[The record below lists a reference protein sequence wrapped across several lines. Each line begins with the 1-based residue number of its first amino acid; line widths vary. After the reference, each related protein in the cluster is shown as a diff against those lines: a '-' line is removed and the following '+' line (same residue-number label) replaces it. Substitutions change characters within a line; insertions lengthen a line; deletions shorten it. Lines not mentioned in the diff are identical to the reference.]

1 MRLLCSLVLV
11 AVATGAFAQEG
22 KYKST
27 TPVVQDAKWAQKWWM
42 PRHKEKLERVKK
54 GNCDLLMVGGA
65 AELPEGLPL
74 APLLDPAGVARLGG
88 TGWLNTDDRP
98 RVEFR
103 APRYLHYDTARANA
117 RLIEAAQRGSD
128 KQVK

>member
-1 MRLLCSLVLV
+1 MCIRDRGS
-11 AVATGAFAQEG
+11 
-22 KYKST
+22 
-27 TPVVQDAKWAQKWWM
+27 
-42 PRHKEKLERVKK
+42 
-54 GNCDLLMVGGA
+54 DLLMVGGA